1 MIRWNQAP
9 MIREQAVLFSPTLD
23 AAISSDHSVRLVDEV
38 LGQMDWS
45 AWESQYVLVAGQPPI
60 APRVMAGAIL
70 YGLTLGIRSSR
81 KLEDACRNLL
91 DFLWLVEGRMID
103 HSTFSKF
110 RTRIDK
116 ELKQVFRQIIL
127 LGHGMGVVCLTK
139 SARMV
144 PG

>member
-1 MIRWNQAP
+1 M
-9 MIREQAVLFSPTLD
+9 
-23 AAISSDHSVRLVDEV
+23 
-38 LGQMDWS
+38 
-45 AWESQYVLVAGQPPI
+45 AGQPPI
-60 APRVMAGAIL
+60 HPRIVAWAIL
-70 YGLTLGIRSSR
+70 YGLTLGLCSSR
-81 KLEDACRNLL
+81 KLEDACRNRL